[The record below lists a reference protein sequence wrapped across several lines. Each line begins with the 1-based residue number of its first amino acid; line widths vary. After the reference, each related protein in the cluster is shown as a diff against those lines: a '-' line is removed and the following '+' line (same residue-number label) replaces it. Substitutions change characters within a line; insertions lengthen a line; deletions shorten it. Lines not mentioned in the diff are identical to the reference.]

1 MEVKVDIKMN
11 KTMMR
16 KLSQA
21 QVQAAEMTVEAVKTD
36 VISKNVFPF
45 DTGTLQNESTT
56 IDTSK
61 KKQGHFAISSN
72 TPYARRLYFHPL
84 SQDYAIVSEDF
95 LCLYTFPHFI
105 LNTVAR
111 VIFFFFFF
119 VFLILFCLK
128 HVRD

>member
-61 KKQGHFAISSN
+61 KTQGHFAISSN
-72 TPYARRLYFHPL
+72 TPYARRLYFHPE
-84 SQDYAIVSEDF
+84 Y
-95 LCLYTFPHFI
+95 HFRTDNNPNAQGRWFDPWI
-105 LNTVAR
+105 NGKYKRFAPETYKKFYKKLTGV
-111 VIFFFFFF
+111 
-119 VFLILFCLK
+119 
-128 HVRD
+128 

>member
-11 KTMMR
+11 KAIMR

-61 KKQGHFAISSN
+61 KAQGHFAISSN
-72 TPYARRLYFHPL
+72 TPYARRLYFHPE
-84 SQDYAIVSEDF
+84 Y
-95 LCLYTFPHFI
+95 HFRTDNNPNAQGRWFDPWI
-105 LNTVAR
+105 NGKYKRFAPEAYKEFYKKLTGV
-111 VIFFFFFF
+111 
-119 VFLILFCLK
+119 
-128 HVRD
+128 

>member
-1 MEVKVDIKMN
+1 MKVDIKMN

-61 KKQGHFAISSN
+61 KAQGHFAISSN
-72 TPYARRLYFHPL
+72 TPYARRLYFHPEYNFRKDNNPNAQGRWYDPWINGKYKRFAPETYKKFYKKL
-84 SQDYAIVSEDF
+84 TGV
-95 LCLYTFPHFI
+95 
-105 LNTVAR
+105 
-111 VIFFFFFF
+111 
-119 VFLILFCLK
+119 
-128 HVRD
+128 

>member
-72 TPYARRLYFHPL
+72 TPYARRLYFHPE
-84 SQDYAIVSEDF
+84 Y
-95 LCLYTFPHFI
+95 HFRTDNNPNAQGRWYDPWI
-105 LNTVAR
+105 NGKYKRFAPETYKKFYKKLTGV
-111 VIFFFFFF
+111 
-119 VFLILFCLK
+119 
-128 HVRD
+128 